1 MKVLE
6 ICSPTNSTTFPGTK
20 DPNEE
25 PRLVEAPTFHPSE
38 KDFQDPLEYI
48 DKIRPIAEKF
58 GICRVVPPPNFKP
71 ECKVSD
77 DMRFTAYNQYV
88 HRMLHRWGPNV
99 KEMMAIRKYLATQSI
114 TLNHPPWIGGMEVD
128 LPHLYQTVQSLG
140 GLKEVIEKK
149 KWQRVADGMKIPR
162 SAQDRVTKLDDIYC
176 KYLLPY
182 DTLSQS
188 EREKLFEEVEA
199 EWSNR
204 EAKAMQRLETQSND
218 NEDED
223 DEDSSEE
230 IEECIVKGRNMPL
243 NAFYRIARNT
253 QRMWFGENQRSGSEA
268 EGASASEV
276 ENAFWKHVAEKK
288 RHVCVHAAS
297 IDSSGRGFG
306 FSVVKNSPFA
316 RHPWNLKVLT
326 NNAGSVLRA
335 LGPLMGRF

>member
-1 MKVLE
+1 
-6 ICSPTNSTTFPGTK
+6 
-20 DPNEE
+20 
-25 PRLVEAPTFHPSE
+25 
-38 KDFQDPLEYI
+38 
-48 DKIRPIAEKF
+48 
-58 GICRVVPPPNFKP
+58 
-71 ECKVSD
+71 
-77 DMRFTAYNQYV
+77 MRFTAYNQYV

-149 KWQRVADGMKIPR
+149 KWQKVADGMKIPR

-182 DTLSQS
+182 DTLSQG
-188 EREKLFEEVEA
+188 ERDKLFEDVEL
-199 EWSNR
+199 EWTNR
-204 EAKAMQRLETQSND
+204 EAKGLLRLESQSLSTDNND
-218 NEDED
+218 EEED
-223 DEDSSEE
+223 DDSSEE

-253 QRMWFGENQRSGSEA
+253 QRMWFADNQRSMNEI
-268 EGASASEV
+268 EGASAIDV
-276 ENAFWKHVAEKK
+276 ESAFWKHVTERK

-306 FSVVKNSPFA
+306 FSVAKNSPFA

-335 LGPLMGRF
+335 LGPLMGNLIIFLFYSIFYIFSSIRFSDL